1 MIGILLAGGNGSRL
15 FPSTIGTS
23 KQLLPI
29 YDKPMIFYSLSI
41 LMLAGVRDI
50 VLICKPE
57 DLSRFKKLLG
67 NGQFLGINLVYEVQ
81 VTPRG
86 IADAFLIAKEHI
98 INQPT
103 ALMLGDNVFFGST
116 LTNKLV
122 NARANNDGATIFGY
136 RVQNPSAFG
145 VAVTNAMGELVS
157 IEEKPSDP
165 QSNIAVTGMYFYDET
180 AYHRT
185 KELKPSKRGEIEITC
200 LNRSYLHDKKI
211 SLQLL
216 ERGSA
221 WLDTGTPD
229 GLLAASQFVETIETR
244 QGLKIACLEEIA
256 LEKGWIGTRQLAL
269 NIQRYSSS
277 AYGEYLKHLLKT
289 HMSDITL
296 QHKIVAIN

>member
-1 MIGILLAGGNGSRL
+1 MIGILLSGGNGSRL
-15 FPSTIGTS
+15 YPSTIGTS
-23 KQLLPI
+23 KQLLPV

-50 VLICKPE
+50 VLICKQE
-57 DLSRFKKLLG
+57 DRPRFKKLLG
-67 NGQFLGINLVYEVQ
+67 DGRTLGINIVYEVQ
-81 VTPRG
+81 AEPKG

-116 LTNKLV
+116 LTRKLTS
-122 NARANNDGATIFGY
+122 AKANNNGATIFGY
-136 RVQNPSAFG
+136 RVQNPSDFG
-145 VAVTNAMGELVS
+145 VVETNAAGEVLS
-157 IEEKPSDP
+157 IEEKPVLP
-165 QSNIAVTGMYFYDET
+165 KSNIAVTGMYFYDNS

-185 KELKPSKRGEIEITC
+185 TELRPSKRGELEISC
-200 LNRSYLHDKKI
+200 LNRTYLDDNKI
-211 SLQLL
+211 SLQML

-256 LEKGWIGTRQLAL
+256 LEKGWIGTNQLAI
-269 NIQRYSSS
+269 NANKYSG
-277 AYGEYLKHLLKT
+277 AEYGEYLKYLLKARLDESAI
-289 HMSDITL
+289 SD
-296 QHKIVAIN
+296 KVVAIN